1 MVTYADIEA
10 AAARLSAHL
19 TPTPALSEPAID
31 RAAGAEVILKA
42 ECLNLSGSFKIR
54 GATNAVA
61 LLTDAQRRAGVV
73 AFSSGNHAQAVA
85 RAAQLAGSTAVVVM
99 PSDAPAR
106 KLAATEEAGARVVRY
121 DRYTEDRVALARG
134 IAADEGRSLIPPY
147 DHEPVIAGQGT
158 AAAELHGQVHGL
170 DALFV
175 PVGGGGLMA
184 GSCLATVALSPTT
197 ALYGVE
203 PEAGDDHRRSREAGH
218 RVDVG
223 IPRTIADGQQVNTP
237 GELTWPINNRLV
249 TAFLTV
255 TDDEIRA
262 TMRLVHEAAGL
273 MVEPSG
279 VCALAAV
286 LHGDLAALGLVGQ
299 RVGVILSGG
308 NIDPDHFAA
317 LISGADGS

>member
-10 AAARLSAHL
+10 ASARLRAHL
-19 TPTPALSEPAID
+19 QPTPALREPAID
-31 RAAGAEVILKA
+31 AAVGAEVILKA

-54 GATNAVA
+54 GATNAIA
-61 LLTDAQRRAGVV
+61 LLSDAQRQAGVV

-85 RAAQLAGSTAVVVM
+85 RAAQLAGTTAVVVM
-99 PSDAPAR
+99 PHDAPPR

-121 DRYTEDRVALARG
+121 DRYTEDRSALARR
-134 IAADEGRSLIPPY
+134 IADDEGRALIPPY

-158 AAAELHGQVHGL
+158 AAVELHGQAPGL

-175 PVGGGGLMA
+175 PVGGGGLLA
-184 GSCLATVALSPTT
+184 GCSLATEALSPAT

-203 PEAGDDHRRSREAGH
+203 PEAGDDHRRSRAAGH

-223 IPRTIADGQQVNTP
+223 VPRTIADGQQVTTP

-249 TAFLTV
+249 TDFLTV

-262 TMRLVHEAAGL
+262 AMRLLHHEAGL
-273 MVEPSG
+273 LVEPSG
-279 VCALAAV
+279 ASALAAV
-286 LHGDLAALGLVGQ
+286 LHADLAALGLAG
-299 RVGVILSGG
+299 RRIGVIISGG
-308 NIDPDHFAA
+308 NIGQDHFDRIVA
-317 LISGADGS
+317 GGT